1 VIELKIND
9 QLSSIVSDKD
19 ITIVGPA
26 PYLIG
31 KDRGSEF
38 DSSDIIVRPN
48 EIIPLKKLRKDY
60 GSRTDIFFCN
70 FGNIWMDGIKRKLLI
85 DDHDEHFK
93 KLKLVVGSA
102 IRGSHSDNIF
112 SGQYKS
118 SVPQN
123 FQNINVHNLPFYW
136 IGNEDYMK
144 LYRLIGAEYNT
155 GIAAISILLNYPI
168 KSLKIS
174 GFTFH
179 IGGSSYNELY
189 CDGHMDE
196 IDTRGRSFGHG
207 TGPTIN
213 YMRRLADTYKDKLIL
228 DNELINILS

>member
-1 VIELKIND
+1 VIDLKIND
-9 QLSSIVSDKD
+9 ELNSLISGKDVSI
-19 ITIVGPA
+19 IGPA

-70 FGNIWMDGIKRKLLI
+70 FGTIWMDGIKRKLLI

-93 KLKLVVGSA
+93 KL
-102 IRGSHSDNIF
+102 N
-112 SGQYKS
+112 
-118 SVPQN
+118 
-123 FQNINVHNLPFYW
+123 
-136 IGNEDYMK
+136 YMK
-144 LYRLIGAEYNT
+144 LYQLIGAEYNT

-168 KSLKIS
+168 KSLKVS

-179 IGGSSYNELY
+179 TGGSSYNELY

-228 DNELINILS
+228 DNELIDILH

>member
-1 VIELKIND
+1 VIDLKIND
-9 QLSSIVSDKD
+9 ELNSLISGKDVSI
-19 ITIVGPA
+19 IGPA

-38 DSSDIIVRPN
+38 DGSGIIVRPN

-60 GSRTDIFFCN
+60 GSRTDIYFCN
-70 FGNIWMDGIKRKLLI
+70 FGDVWMDGIKRKI
-85 DDHDEHFK
+85 STDDHDEYFK

-112 SGQYKS
+112 ASQYKS

-144 LYRLIGAEYNT
+144 LYQLIRAEYNT

-179 IGGSSYNELY
+179 TGGSSYNELY

-207 TGPTIN
+207 TGPTID
-213 YMRRLADTYKDKLIL
+213 YMRKLVEVYGDKLTL
-228 DNELINILS
+228 DDELINIIS

>member
-1 VIELKIND
+1 MIDLKIND
-9 QLSSIVSDKD
+9 QLSSIVSGKD

-31 KDRGSEF
+31 QNRGSEF
-38 DSSDIIVRPN
+38 DDSDIIIRPN
-48 EIIPLKKLRKDY
+48 EIIPLKHLRNDY

-112 SGQYKS
+112 ASQYKS

-179 IGGSSYNELY
+179 TGGSSYNELY

-196 IDTRGRSFGHG
+196 IDTRGKSFGHG
-207 TGPTIN
+207 TGQTIN

-228 DNELINILS
+228 DDELIKILQ

>member
-1 VIELKIND
+1 VIDLKIND
-9 QLSSIVSDKD
+9 ELNSLVSGKD
-19 ITIVGPA
+19 ISIVGPA

-31 KDRGSEF
+31 KDRGPEF

-60 GSRTDIFFCN
+60 GSRTDIYFCN
-70 FGNIWMDGIKRKLLI
+70 FGDVWMDGIKRKI
-85 DDHDEHFK
+85 STDDHDEYFK

-112 SGQYKS
+112 ASQYKS

-144 LYRLIGAEYNT
+144 LYQLIGAEYNT

-179 IGGSSYNELY
+179 TGGSSYNELY

-207 TGPTIN
+207 TGPTIG
-213 YMRRLADTYKDKLIL
+213 YMRKLVEVYGDKLTL
-228 DNELINILS
+228 DDELINIIS

>member
-1 VIELKIND
+1 MIDLKIND
-9 QLSSIVSDKD
+9 ELNSLVSGKD
-19 ITIVGPA
+19 ISIVGPA

-31 KDRGSEF
+31 KDRGPEF

-60 GSRTDIFFCN
+60 GSRTDIYFCN
-70 FGNIWMDGIKRKLLI
+70 FGDVWMDGIKRKI
-85 DDHDEHFK
+85 STDDHDEYFK

-112 SGQYKS
+112 ASQYKS

-144 LYRLIGAEYNT
+144 LYQLIGAEYNT

-179 IGGSSYNELY
+179 TGGSSYNELY

-207 TGPTIN
+207 TGPTIS
-213 YMRRLADTYKDKLIL
+213 YMRKLVEVYGDKLTL
-228 DNELINILS
+228 DDELINIIS